1 MMMEKELP
9 KTVMGR
15 DEDTLESASD
25 NSQSVINSVQQQG
38 VSNQNRKRKNA
49 GGTVQTFVDNKR
61 KQLEK
66 NLSAAQRDQMFFK
79 LAKQKLKMKEAMVA
93 SLGEGATQTSK
104 AIDKIAESI
113 SSFAKALGDG
123 LSMIAMA
130 MALPQRQQVPSTPQ
144 ASRI

>member
-1 MMMEKELP
+1 MLMEKELP

-38 VSNQNRKRKNA
+38 VSNQNLKRKNA

-66 NLSAAQRDQMFFK
+66 NLCY
-79 LAKQKLKMKEAMVA
+79 
-93 SLGEGATQTSK
+93 
-104 AIDKIAESI
+104 
-113 SSFAKALGDG
+113 
-123 LSMIAMA
+123 SM
-130 MALPQRQQVPSTPQ
+130 RSNVP
-144 ASRI
+144 

>member
-49 GGTVQTFVDNKR
+49 CGTVQTFVDNKR

-79 LAKQKLKMKEAMVA
+79 LAKQKLKMKEVMVA
-93 SLGEGATQTSK
+93 SLGESATQTSK

-113 SSFAKALGDG
+113 SSFGKALGDG